1 MNNTTKLTPKITL
14 LFEDDTQVKIPVLS
28 SVKGIQRNGRRP
40 VDFYYEPNQPS
51 YDITKEEFMKWFHE
65 VFVHIFDKD
74 SDISQ
79 THLALIDY
87 KG

>member
-51 YDITKEEFMKWFHE
+51 YDITKE
-65 VFVHIFDKD
+65 
-74 SDISQ
+74 
-79 THLALIDY
+79 
-87 KG
+87 